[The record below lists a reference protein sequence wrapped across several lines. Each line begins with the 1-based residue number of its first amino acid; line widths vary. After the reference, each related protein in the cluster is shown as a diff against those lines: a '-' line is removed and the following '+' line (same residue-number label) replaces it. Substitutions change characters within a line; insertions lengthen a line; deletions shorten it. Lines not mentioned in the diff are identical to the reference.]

1 MRVGKNEKRGQM
13 GLDGVQCLKRQLTRN
28 SGLLIVDKCKYK
40 VGLTLILLDS
50 SQILERERWGSE
62 R

>member
-1 MRVGKNEKRGQM
+1 MLRVGKNEKRGQM

-40 VGLTLILLDS
+40 VGLTLILVGFKSLL
-50 SQILERERWGSE
+50 QR
-62 R
+62 